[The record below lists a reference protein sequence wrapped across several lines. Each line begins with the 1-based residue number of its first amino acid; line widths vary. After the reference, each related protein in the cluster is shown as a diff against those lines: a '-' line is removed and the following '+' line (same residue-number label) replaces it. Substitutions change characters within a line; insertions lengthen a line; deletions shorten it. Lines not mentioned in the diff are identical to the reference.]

1 MADIFREVEED
12 LRRERYGKLWN
23 AYGAYAIGAVALLL
37 LGGAGLVGW
46 QRWVESKQVAAS
58 QLYEGAV
65 AAVLEDN
72 SAERRAH
79 LKRIAEADASGYGLL
94 ARFQEAAAL
103 EKSGD
108 SAAAVSLYQGI
119 YLDRRAP
126 RGADIAPVFRD
137 IARIYAA
144 LALMDA
150 AAWEE
155 MDSVLR
161 PLADSQRAGS
171 LLAGEILALS
181 ALEQGRREEAFA
193 IWQRIIDTQDA
204 SPHMQ
209 ERVKALLALFET
221 DEAREARKA
230 AEKEKEEG
238 K

>member
-1 MADIFREVEED
+1 MVDIFKEVEED

-23 AYGAYAIGAVALLL
+23 AYGAYAVGALAALL

-46 QRWVESKQVAAS
+46 QKWVETKQVAAS

-65 AAVLEDN
+65 MAVLEDN
-72 SAERRAH
+72 SAEQRDQ

-94 ARFQEAAAL
+94 ARFHEAAAL
-103 EKSGD
+103 EQSGD
-108 SAAAVSLYQGI
+108 SAAAVALYQGI
-119 YLDRRAP
+119 YLE
-126 RGADIAPVFRD
+126 RGVPQGAEIAPVFRD

-155 MDSVLR
+155 MESVLR

-171 LLAGEILALS
+171 LLASEILALS
-181 ALEQGRREEAFA
+181 AVEQGRREEAFA
-193 IWQRIIDTQDA
+193 IWQRIIETEDA

-221 DEAREARKA
+221 DEAREARQ
-230 AEKEKEEG
+230 AEEEQEEG